1 MKKSYEAL
9 LKKIKRI
16 ETENILIPKNKDKE
30 GSATASQ
37 SEDETTD
44 NEDSLMTQQNNSLIE
59 EIRTL
64 HDQLKHNK
72 ALMKDVTTAL
82 TRPE

>member
-44 NEDSLMTQQNNSLIE
+44 NEDSMMMQ
-59 EIRTL
+59 
-64 HDQLKHNK
+64 
-72 ALMKDVTTAL
+72 
-82 TRPE
+82 